1 MIEERVARWKALAEA
16 DARRAPHAGRWVV
29 VDVETAGLDPGRD
42 ALLAV
47 GAVGVRDGAVD
58 LADSFEVVL
67 RQGAPSGR
75 ENIALHG
82 IAGGEQM
89 GGADPRAGLAD
100 FLDFIGKDPLVAYHA
115 YFDEAALA
123 RALKS
128 QLGLRFRRRWLDLAD
143 VAPLAWPGRVNPRG
157 GLDAWLEAF
166 GIPMAFR
173 HRAVVDCLATAQ
185 LLLAV
190 LHAAPRL
197 RARTAADLLA
207 LSGQRRWL

>member
-1 MIEERVARWKALAEA
+1 MIGERVARWKALAEA
-16 DARRAPHAGRWVV
+16 DTRRAPHAGRWVV
-29 VDVETAGLDPGRD
+29 VDVETGGLDPAND

-47 GAVGVRDGAVD
+47 GAVAVRDGAVD
-58 LADSFEVVL
+58 MADSFEVVL
-67 RQGAPSGR
+67 RQDAPSDR

-82 IAGGEQM
+82 IGGGEQM

-115 YFDEAALA
+115 PFDEVALA

-143 VAPLAWPGRVNPRG
+143 VAPVAWPGRVNPRH
-157 GLDAWLEAF
+157 GLDGWIEAF
-166 GIPMAFR
+166 GIPMALR

-185 LLLAV
+185 LLLVV
-190 LHAAPRL
+190 LQAAPRL
-197 RARTAADLLA
+197 GVRSANELMAIG
-207 LSGQRRWL
+207 GQRRWL